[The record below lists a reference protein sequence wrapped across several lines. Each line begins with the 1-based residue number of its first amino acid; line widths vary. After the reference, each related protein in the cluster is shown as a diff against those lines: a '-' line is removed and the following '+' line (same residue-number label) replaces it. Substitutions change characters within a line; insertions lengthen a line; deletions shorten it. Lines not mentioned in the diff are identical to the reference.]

1 MGRRKAGIR
10 IAAILAA
17 LLVLVS
23 IGGCSMFGMDNKSKM
38 MQYMEEKYGEEF
50 AFVDIGTQMW
60 NASYIEM
67 IVSSEKFPGERIN
80 VHIDRKSKEIS
91 DNYLFYLRKAEVDDL
106 VEGYIENI
114 YGGCRVFSS
123 GVMNLFTFEEG
134 PSLSLD
140 AYVKLLGEKG
150 VDYGIFVMDSDA
162 DKETDAAAF
171 IEKLRKKGF
180 YPSFAIF
187 YVSAESLT
195 SMTEL
200 DSYDGTWIDAHTTAE
215 AWFVLD
221 REGNIS
227 YEEWR

>member
-67 IVSSEKFPGERIN
+67 IVSSEKFPGERIK
-80 VHIDRKSKEIS
+80 VEIDKETKEIK
-91 DNYLFYLRKAEVDDL
+91 DDYLFYLKKAETEEL
-106 VEGYIENI
+106 VSGYVQEI
-114 YGGCRVFSS
+114 YGDCRVFSS
-123 GVMNLFTFEEG
+123 GLVDSFTFDES
-134 PSLSLD
+134 PLLSLD
-140 AYVKLLGEKG
+140 AYVKLLGENG
-150 VDYGIFVMDSDA
+150 GDFRIFVAASDVN
-162 DKETDAAAF
+162 KETDAAAF
-171 IEKLRKKGF
+171 IEKLKEKKF
-180 YPSFAIF
+180 YLNFALF
-187 YVSAESLT
+187 YVNAEVLA

-200 DSYDGTWIDAHTTAE
+200 DSYDGIWVDAHATVE

-221 REGNIS
+221 LDGNIS